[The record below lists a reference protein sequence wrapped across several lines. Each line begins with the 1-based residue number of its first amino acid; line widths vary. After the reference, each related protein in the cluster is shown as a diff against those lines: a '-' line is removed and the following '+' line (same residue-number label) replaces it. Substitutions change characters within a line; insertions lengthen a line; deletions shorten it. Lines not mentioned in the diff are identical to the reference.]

1 MRSYDV
7 PSAIYGV
14 SFVDITAT
22 GVTRGESKFRNQQR
36 NWDTVMQ
43 IFGLLT
49 QPLVLEEPQEYTY
62 TKQDHFEGSELYNL
76 IGTQHQFT
84 ISMLRPD
91 TKFWVFCIGSERE
104 DVLQKKKLEELF
116 DLIPVINGLDE
127 TIRLQ
132 PSAFQTQNPEF
143 VNIAF
148 FPAPSTR

>member
-22 GVTRGESKFRNQQR
+22 GVTRGDNKLRNQQR
-36 NWDTVMQ
+36 NWDTVLQ

-49 QPLVLEEPQEYTY
+49 QPLVLEQPTLYSY
-62 TKQDHFEGSELYNL
+62 DNQDKFEGSELFNI
-76 IGTQHQFT
+76 IGSKHRFT
-84 ISMLRPD
+84 ISLMRPD
-91 TKFWVFCIGSERE
+91 TKFWVFCIGSEHQG
-104 DVLQKKKLEELF
+104 VLQKEKLLELF

-127 TIRLQ
+127 TIQLE
-132 PSAFQTQNPEF
+132 PCTFHTTNPEYI
-143 VNIAF
+143 NIAF

>member
-7 PSAIYGV
+7 PSTIYGV

-36 NWDTVMQ
+36 NWDTVLQ

-49 QPLVLEEPQEYTY
+49 QPIVLEEPEPYTY
-62 TKQDHFEGSELYNL
+62 TKQDQFEGSELYNI

-104 DVLQKKKLEELF
+104 DVLQKEKLEELF
-116 DLIPVINGLDE
+116 DLIPVIGGLDE

-132 PSAFQTQNPEF
+132 PSAFQTQDLEF

-148 FPAPSTR
+148 FPTPSTR